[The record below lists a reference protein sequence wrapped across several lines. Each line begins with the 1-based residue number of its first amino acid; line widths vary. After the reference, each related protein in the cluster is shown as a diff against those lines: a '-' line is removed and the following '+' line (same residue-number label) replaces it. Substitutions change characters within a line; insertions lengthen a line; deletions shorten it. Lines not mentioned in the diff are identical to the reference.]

1 MAAVNQWFD
10 KPSNNKLP
18 GSSSVD
24 ETVFAGAETDPSK
37 ETVISTNATNY
48 GVHVKGLT
56 ASWYMEQDKV
66 VLSNISFSVTKVSV
80 YILAI
85 LLYLML
91 LFYPHKDSPLMA
103 VVGPVGAGKVD
114 IVLQYHC

>member
-10 KPSNNKLP
+10 KPSSDKLP

-24 ETVFAGAETDPSK
+24 ETVFAGAETEPSK
-37 ETVISTNATNY
+37 EMVISTNATNCKY

-85 LLYLML
+85 LLYLIL
-91 LFYPHKDSPLMA
+91 LFIL
-103 VVGPVGAGKVD
+103 
-114 IVLQYHC
+114 IRILL